1 MKRVFLSLPMHGRKD
16 DEVLDELLDMQKHL
30 EENVF
35 KDEEFYITH
44 NMLSEKELDFY
55 DLVDNVKHKR
65 LLYLGAAITKL
76 SQCDY
81 ALFAPGWKGANGCQI
96 EYMVC
101 KAYGVKTIMM

>member
-1 MKRVFLSLPMHGRKD
+1 MKKVFLSLPMHGRND
-16 DEVLDELLDMQKHL
+16 DDIWDELFSIQKYL
-30 EENVF
+30 EKKIF
-35 KDEEFYITH
+35 KGEDFEITH
-44 NMLSEKELDFY
+44 NMLSEPELDLY
-55 DLVDNVKHKR
+55 NSLDGVKHKR

-101 KAYGVKTIMM
+101 RAYGIKTIMM